1 MIKIL
6 IADDH
11 PYIREGLKKII
22 SKEPGMTVA
31 DEVSNGQE
39 ALNKAWE
46 KDYDV
51 VLLDIS
57 MHGMSGLDVLKQLK
71 KQKPKLAILILTMH
85 PEEEYAVRVLKL
97 GAAGYL
103 IKESAPDELI
113 RAIKKVSEG
122 GKYVSSSVAE
132 RLAFE
137 IGADYSKPLH
147 AALAN
152 REYRVMCMI
161 GKGKTA
167 RKIAEELSLSVATV
181 NSYRSRILE
190 KMRMKTSSEII
201 YYAVKNNLI

>member
-22 SKEPGMTVA
+22 SKEPGMTVV
-31 DEVSNGQE
+31 DEASNGQE

-97 GAAGYL
+97 GASGYL

-147 AALAN
+147 EALAD
-152 REYRVMCMI
+152 REYQVMCMI

-181 NSYRSRILE
+181 ATYRSRILE
-190 KMRMKTSSEII
+190 KMMMKTSSEII

>member
-31 DEVSNGQE
+31 DEASNGQE

-97 GAAGYL
+97 GASGYL

-137 IGADYSKPLH
+137 IGTDYTKPLH
-147 AALAN
+147 AALAD
-152 REYRVMCMI
+152 REYQVMCMI

-167 RKIAEELSLSVATV
+167 RKIAEELSLSVKTV
-181 NSYRSRILE
+181 NTYRSRILE
-190 KMRMKTSSEII
+190 KMKMKTSSEII

>member
-31 DEVSNGQE
+31 DEASNGQE

-152 REYRVMCMI
+152 REYQVMCMI

-181 NSYRSRILE
+181 NSYRSRVLE
-190 KMRMKTSSEII
+190 KMKMKKSSEII